1 MTTVKLCGIAIV
13 AVMLIVTLKQLKA
26 EFALPAT
33 IVSSI
38 IIFTVGL
45 SCLAP
50 AIEYLNSIL
59 NSATTDYIIILMK
72 SLGIALLTQT
82 TSDICRDSGET
93 SVAAKIEFAGKA
105 EILVLSLP
113 LIAELLE
120 ISHNLL
126 IR

>member
-33 IVSSI
+33 IISSI
-38 IIFTVGL
+38 VIFTVGL
-45 SCLAP
+45 ACLAP

-59 NSATTDYIIILMK
+59 NSEITEYMTVLMK

-82 TSDICRDSGET
+82 TADICRDSGES
-93 SVAAKIEFAGKA
+93 SVAAKVEFAGKA

-113 LIAELLE
+113 LITELLE
-120 ISHNLL
+120 ISRDLL
-126 IR
+126 V